1 MSRVLLSVAAGF
13 FLLLAFAVS
22 RASAEDP
29 PGAKLYA
36 TYCAACHGATGRNG
50 SAPAIGSKEF
60 VAANDDTKIAQLTSE
75 GNVPQG
81 MPAWGKAKGGTL
93 SDDQIASVAA
103 FLRVLATMP
112 DTSAPAAPPA
122 KAPAAPL
129 VPTKL
134 SLAQTANRFGE
145 AVLSA
150 TLQDANGKPV
160 KAATI
165 AFSRATTWGV
175 VMLGSARTD
184 EQGSASL
191 LLPVVPVNANEVEAL
206 FKGDSGFEAS
216 AGKLAVERSRPTT
229 RASTGTGRASLSVK
243 EPVLLPPEG
252 SLITANPPLLPT
264 VLFALV
270 VLSVWSAYARVL
282 SLILRIRSGGGP
294 AGMMGPR
301 RE

>member
-1 MSRVLLSVAAGF
+1 MSRVLLSVAAG
-13 FLLLAFAVS
+13 LLLLFAFAVS

-50 SAPAIGSKEF
+50 SAPAIGSKAF
-60 VAANDDTKIAQLTSE
+60 VGANDDTRIAQLTSE

-81 MPAWGKAKGGTL
+81 MPAWGKAAGGTL
-93 SDDQIASVAA
+93 SDDQIASVVA

-112 DTSAPAAPPA
+112 DTPAPAAPSA

-134 SLAQTANRFGE
+134 SLAQTTNQFGE

-175 VMLGSARTD
+175 IALGTAKTD
-184 EQGSASL
+184 AQGSASL
-191 LLPVVPVNANEVEAL
+191 LLPVVPVNANQVEAR
-206 FKGDSGFEAS
+206 FKGDSGFEGS
-216 AGKLAVERSRPTT
+216 AGSLAVEPSKPARRGT
-229 RASTGTGRASLSVK
+229 TGTGRAYLSVK

-270 VLSVWSAYARVL
+270 VLSVWAAYARVL
-282 SLILRIRSGGGP
+282 SLILRIRRGGEPGRIVP
-294 AGMMGPR
+294 H
-301 RE
+301 